1 MLMYDHEGATVVA
14 PRKRAAAKVATTAI
28 STLASP
34 AKQKSTPS
42 KPKQS
47 PSKPKQSPSKPKPG
61 HSADVY
67 IQAITALANVRT
79 HSHTEIIAESS

>member
-1 MLMYDHEGATVVA
+1 MLSPADEMLMYDHEGATVVA

-47 PSKPKQSPSKPKPG
+47 PSKPKPG